1 MINCLI
7 VDDEQHAVDILVQYV
22 SQTPHLNL
30 VKATTSSREA
40 LEIVN
45 RQQVE
50 LVLLDVQMPEMSGLE
65 FMQHISDKIKIIL
78 CTAYSEFAFAGY
90 ENDVVDFLMK
100 PIAYPRFIKA
110 VQKAT
115 NLIAADYHFA
125 AAEDMEDDYI
135 FVKSEY
141 KGKMIKIN
149 FEDIDYIEGMK
160 NYVAIYRGK
169 DKILALLNMKDLEE
183 RLPKKKFMR
192 VHKSFIIALS
202 RVTVIEGNHVVL
214 QNITASVPLGELYKQ
229 AFMEKIRHKLML

>member
-7 VDDEQHAVDILVQYV
+7 IDDEQHAVDILIHYLL
-22 SQTPHLNL
+22 QTPHLHL
-30 VKATTSSREA
+30 VKATINTHEA
-40 LEIVN
+40 LEAT
-45 RQQVE
+45 RQQSVD
-50 LVLLDVQMPEMSGLE
+50 LVFLDVQMPDISGLD
-65 FMQHISDKIKIIL
+65 FIKLIDDKIKVIF

-90 ENDVVDFLMK
+90 EHDVVDFLMK
-100 PIAYPRFIKA
+100 PIAYSRFVKA

-115 NLIAADYHFA
+115 NLIAANYQFPA
-125 AAEDMEDDYI
+125 TEEVEDDYI

-149 FEDIDYIEGMK
+149 LEDIDYIEGMK

-192 VHKSFIIALS
+192 VHKSFIIALN
-202 RVTVIEGNHVVL
+202 RVTVIEGNQVVL

-229 AFMEKIRHKLML
+229 AFMERIKNKLLF

>member
-7 VDDEQHAVDILVQYV
+7 VDDEQHALDILVQYV
-22 SQTPHLNL
+22 SQMPHLNL
-30 VKATTSSREA
+30 VKATTSSKEA
-40 LEIVN
+40 LEITR

-50 LVLLDVQMPEMSGLE
+50 LIFLDVQMPEMSGLE
-65 FMQHISDKIKIIL
+65 LIKLIEGKIKIIL

-100 PIAYPRFIKA
+100 PISYPRFIKA

-115 NLIAADYHFA
+115 NLIAADYYFA
-125 AAEDMEDDYI
+125 AAEDLEDDYI

-149 FEDIDYIEGMK
+149 LEDIDYIEGMK

-192 VHKSFIIALS
+192 VHKSFIIALN

-214 QNITASVPLGELYKQ
+214 QNITASVPMGEMYKQ
-229 AFMEKIRHKLML
+229 AFMERIKNKLML

>member
-7 VDDEQHAVDILVQYV
+7 VDDEQHAVQILTNYV
-22 SQTPHLNL
+22 SKTPHLNL
-30 VKATTSSREA
+30 IKATTSNMEA
-40 LEIVN
+40 LDIVK
-45 RQQVE
+45 QQHID
-50 LVLLDVQMPEMSGLE
+50 LIFLDVQMPGLTGLD
-65 FMQHISDKIKIIL
+65 FIKLIDEKTKVIF

-90 ENDVVDFLMK
+90 EHDVVDFLMK
-100 PIAYPRFIKA
+100 PIAYTRFLKA

-115 NLIAADYHFA
+115 NLIASAVQN
-125 AAEDMEDDYI
+125 ESEEELEDDYI

-149 FEDIDYIEGMK
+149 LDDIDYIAGMK

-192 VHKSFIIALS
+192 VHKSFIIALN

-214 QNITASVPLGELYKQ
+214 QNITASVPLGEIYKQ
-229 AFMEKIRHKLML
+229 AFMERIRNKLMF

>member
-7 VDDEQHAVDILVQYV
+7 VDDEMHAVEVLTQYV
-22 SQTPHLNL
+22 LQTPHLHL
-30 VKATTSSREA
+30 VRATTSSLEA
-40 LEIVN
+40 LAITK
-45 RQQVE
+45 QQRIE
-50 LVLLDVQMPEMSGLE
+50 LVFLDVQMPEMSGLD
-65 FMQHISDKIKIIL
+65 FIKQLNESTRVIL

-90 ENDVVDFLMK
+90 EHDVVDFLMK

-125 AAEDMEDDYI
+125 STEEPDDDYI

-149 FEDIDYIEGMK
+149 LDEIDYIEGMK

-192 VHKSFIIALS
+192 VHKSFIIAIN
-202 RVTVIEGNHVVL
+202 RVTIIEGNHVVL
-214 QNITASVPLGELYKQ
+214 QNITASVPLGEVYKQ
-229 AFMEKIRHKLML
+229 AFMERIRHKLML

>member
-30 VKATTSSREA
+30 LKAITSSREA
-40 LEIVN
+40 LEIAK

-50 LVLLDVQMPEMSGLE
+50 LIFLDVQMPELSGLE
-65 FMQHISDKIKIIL
+65 FIKQIDEKIKVIL

-100 PIAYPRFIKA
+100 PISYPRFMKS

-115 NLIAADYHFA
+115 NLIAADYYFTST
-125 AAEDMEDDYI
+125 EELDDDYI

-149 FEDIDYIEGMK
+149 LDDIDYIEGMK

-169 DKILALLNMKDLEE
+169 DKIMALLNMKDLEE
-183 RLPKKKFMR
+183 RLPRKKFMR
-192 VHKSFIIALS
+192 VHKSFIIALN

-214 QNITASVPLGELYKQ
+214 QNITASVPMGESYKQ
-229 AFMEKIRHKLML
+229 AFMERIKHKLMM

>member
-7 VDDEQHAVDILVQYV
+7 IDDEQHAVDILAHYM
-22 SQTPHLNL
+22 SQAPHLHL
-30 VKATTSSREA
+30 VKATIDPHEA
-40 LEIVN
+40 LEVT
-45 RQQVE
+45 RQRPVD
-50 LVLLDVQMPEMSGLE
+50 LVFLDVQMPEISGLD
-65 FMQHISDKIKIIL
+65 FIKKIDNKIKVIF

-100 PIAYPRFIKA
+100 PIAFPRFVKA

-115 NLIAADYHFA
+115 NLIAANYQFP
-125 AAEDMEDDYI
+125 AAEEVEDDYI

-149 FEDIDYIEGMK
+149 LEDIDYIEGMK

-169 DKILALLNMKDLEE
+169 EKIMALLNMKDLEE
-183 RLPKKKFMR
+183 RLPKRKFMR
-192 VHKSFIIALS
+192 VHKSFIIALN
-202 RVTVIEGNHVVL
+202 RVTVIEGNMVVL

-229 AFMEKIRHKLML
+229 AFMERIKNKLLY

>member
-7 VDDEQHAVDILVQYV
+7 VDDEMHAVEVLIQYV
-22 SQTPHLNL
+22 KQTPHLDL
-30 VKATTSSREA
+30 VKATTSPLEA
-40 LEIVN
+40 LEVA
-45 RQQVE
+45 RQQRIE
-50 LVLLDVQMPEMSGLE
+50 LVFLDVQMPGMSGLE
-65 FMQHISDKIKIIL
+65 FIKQLNNTRVIL

-90 ENDVVDFLMK
+90 EHDVVDFLMK

-115 NLIAADYHFA
+115 NLVAADYHFA
-125 AAEDMEDDYI
+125 GTEEPDNDYI

-149 FEDIDYIEGMK
+149 LDEIDYIEGMK

-192 VHKSFIIALS
+192 VHKSFIIAIN

-214 QNITASVPLGELYKQ
+214 QNITASVPLGEVYKQ
-229 AFMEKIRHKLML
+229 AFMERIKHKLML